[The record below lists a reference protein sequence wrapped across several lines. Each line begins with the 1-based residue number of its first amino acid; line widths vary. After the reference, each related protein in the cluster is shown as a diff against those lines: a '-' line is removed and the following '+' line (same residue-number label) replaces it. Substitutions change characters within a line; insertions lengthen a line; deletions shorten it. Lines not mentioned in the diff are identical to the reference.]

1 MKTSLPRARAVH
13 KMATLNGA
21 AAWQEEGRDVADLE
35 YAVENGVGT
44 ILLNRPNR
52 KNAFTTEMVDKWAEV
67 LRGTRT
73 DDSVGALIVTGAGDA
88 FCSGG
93 ELSGLAP
100 GAEGPTTYE
109 RKAFL
114 TDHVHRVAYALEDL
128 DKPVIAAV
136 NGVAVGAGM
145 DMALMCDMRF
155 VARSA
160 RMSEGYIKVGL
171 VPGDGG
177 AYWLPRLV
185 GTAKAMELLLTGD
198 FVDAEEA
205 YRIGLANR
213 IHDDADLMHET
224 RRFAEGIA
232 AGPPR
237 ITRMIKRAIY
247 QSAKSDLRT
256 SLDLI
261 SSHMAVVQSMEEHTE
276 AFNAF
281 REGRPPNFEGR

>member
-1 MKTSLPRARAVH
+1 M
-13 KMATLNGA
+13 
-21 AAWQEEGRDVADLE
+21 ADLE

-44 ILLNRPNR
+44 ILLNRPSR
-52 KNAFTTEMVDKWAEV
+52 KNAFTTEMVDEWARV
-67 LRGTRT
+67 LRGART
-73 DDSVGALIVTGAGDA
+73 DGSVGAIIVTGAGDA

-93 ELSGLAP
+93 ELTGLAP
-100 GAEGPTTYE
+100 GAEGRTTYE

-155 VARSA
+155 LARSA

-198 FVDAEEA
+198 FVHAEEA
-205 YRIGLANR
+205 HRIGLANR
-213 IHDDADLMHET
+213 VYDDAELMDET
-224 RRFAEGIA
+224 RRFAERLA

-237 ITRMIKRAIY
+237 ITRMIKRAVY
-247 QSAKSDLRT
+247 QSARSDLRT

-261 SSHMAVVQSMEEHTE
+261 SSHMAVAQSMQEHAE

-281 REGRPPNFEGR
+281 REGRPPSFDEGR

>member
-1 MKTSLPRARAVH
+1 M
-13 KMATLNGA
+13 
-21 AAWQEEGRDVADLE
+21 ADLE

-44 ILLNRPNR
+44 ILLNRPRR
-52 KNAFTTEMVDKWAEV
+52 KNAFTTEMVDEWAEA
-67 LRGTRT
+67 LRGART
-73 DDSVGALIVTGAGDA
+73 DDSVGAIVVTGAGDA

-93 ELSGLAP
+93 ELEGLAP
-100 GAEGPTTYE
+100 GTEGPTTYE

-128 DKPVIAAV
+128 DKPIIAAV

-160 RMSEGYIKVGL
+160 WMSEGYVNVGL
-171 VPGDGG
+171 VSGDVG

-205 YRIGLANR
+205 HRIGLANR
-213 IHDDADLMHET
+213 IYDDTELMEKT
-224 RRFAEGIA
+224 RQFAEKLA

-237 ITRMIKRAIY
+237 ITRMIKRAVY

-281 REGRPPNFEGR
+281 REKRPPNFEGR